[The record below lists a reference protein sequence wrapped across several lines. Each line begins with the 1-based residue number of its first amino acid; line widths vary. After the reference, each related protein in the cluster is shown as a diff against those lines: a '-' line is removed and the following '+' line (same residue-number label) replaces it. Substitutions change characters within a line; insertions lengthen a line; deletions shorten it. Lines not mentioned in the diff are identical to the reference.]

1 MDPYANMRGTYFV
14 KFLSGTYGTSTVE
27 THIASLATRT
37 KVLSTVASSK
47 AAAKNITDQKLWNS
61 VGDSVVHHSIE
72 FDNLAAHSC

>member
-37 KVLSTVASSK
+37 KVLSTVTSSK
-47 AAAKNITDQKLWNS
+47 ATAKSVTHQEPWNL
-61 VGDSVVHHSIE
+61 VGDSVVHHSI
-72 FDNLAAHSC
+72 